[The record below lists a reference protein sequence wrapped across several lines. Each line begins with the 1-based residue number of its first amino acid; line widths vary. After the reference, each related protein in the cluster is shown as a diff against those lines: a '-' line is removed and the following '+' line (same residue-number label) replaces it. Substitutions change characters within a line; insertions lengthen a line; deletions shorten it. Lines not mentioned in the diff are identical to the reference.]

1 MSSLAASSGVEALN
15 WLAKEEQFDMAIL
28 DMQMPGMDGLTL
40 AGEIRKQF
48 KGKDLPLVMLTS
60 IGKPEIRSQAIHA
73 GFAAFL
79 SKPVKQSQLYNVL
92 SDILGGQPIKV
103 KPSYSQRL
111 ELDPTMVERLPLRI
125 LVAEDKQLN
134 QLL

>member
-1 MSSLAASSGVEALN
+1 
-15 WLAKEEQFDMAIL
+15 
-28 DMQMPGMDGLTL
+28 
-40 AGEIRKQF
+40 
-48 KGKDLPLVMLTS
+48 MLTS

-92 SDILGGQPIKV
+92 THILGGQPIKV

-125 LVAEDKQLN
+125 LVAEDNQVN
-134 QLL
+134 QLLALKLLARMGYRADVVGNGLEAIQALRR